1 MCNDE
6 EHRVHQII
14 RELIFK
20 NEPDKEYEFEIS
32 SSSYEKLK
40 VEFMKHEENDAYVI
54 YPRLF
59 YDWTR
64 QVVTIVTAPSRLHED
79 TSSAILSSIYN
90 RVESILQ
97 REQVQLAADEK
108 LSLRIAQDIVV
119 VEAGVSQTYESLEG
133 KARKWIFGKK
143 CTIILLVALDEKRHY
158 SALDRHIY
166 LASREMN
173 ERVEQMRLQCESQ
186 SLSQFGPLVFQGHT
200 LAFIEVVRINPDPE
214 GTEALLKRKYVLIH
228 EGVNESSNVPGSVG
242 DIRLGEVMPRESL
255 GNEAAGDIVVDFF
268 SAVDFM
274 HIVRN
279 AMVDTAV
286 DRFEDAVKIFP
297 SLLSPMHHRFIICCV
312 NVSCPPYAG
321 EKALAVAYILII
333 L

>member
-108 LSLRIAQDIVV
+108 LTLVNDGHSRYHMEPDDIIFFRTKRSLT
-119 VEAGVSQTYESLEG
+119 GVSQTYESLEG

-286 DRFEDAVKIFP
+286 DRFEDAAKKRWQSLTF
-297 SLLSPMHHRFIICCV
+297 LLSYNF
-312 NVSCPPYAG
+312 Y
-321 EKALAVAYILII
+321 
-333 L
+333 

>member
-1 MCNDE
+1 MHNDE
-6 EHRVHQII
+6 ELRVHQII
-14 RELIFK
+14 RELIFM

-32 SSSYEKLK
+32 FSSYDKLK
-40 VEFMKHEENDAYVI
+40 AEFMKDEENDS

-108 LSLRIAQDIVV
+108 LVASHSPRTLVYDGHSRYYMEPDGVIFFRTRRSLSFKVV
-119 VEAGVSQTYESLEG
+119 VEAGVSQTYDSLEE

-143 CTIILLVALDEKRHY
+143 CTIVLLIALDEKRLY
-158 SALDRHIY
+158 SAPDRHIY
-166 LASREMN
+166 LSSREMD
-173 ERVEQMRLQCESQ
+173 ECVEQMRLQYESQ
-186 SLSQFGPLVFQGHT
+186 SLSQFGPLVFQDHT
-200 LAFIEVVRINPDPE
+200 WLDEICEAFIEVVRINPDPE

-228 EGVNESSNVPGSVG
+228 EGVNESSNVPRSVG

-279 AMVDTAV
+279 AMIDTAV
-286 DRFEDAVKIFP
+286 DRFENAVKIF
-297 SLLSPMHHRFIICCV
+297 
-312 NVSCPPYAG
+312 A
-321 EKALAVAYILII
+321 
-333 L
+333 